1 MTFKLQM
8 IIAALILFGLA
19 GILYYIRKKR
29 LELKYALSWIF
40 VGILVLIFDFIPSF
54 VTWIAKVMGI
64 ASPVNMIF
72 FLGFCFSLFIMFTIT
87 VALSITASSTKRLKK
102 QTRFLEK
109 RIPILE
115 KKLGEEEQSGK

>member
-64 ASPVNMIF
+64 ASPVF

-87 VALSITASSTKRLKK
+87 VALSITASSTKRLNQKIGL
-102 QTRFLEK
+102 LEK
-109 RIPILE
+109 RIIILE
-115 KKLGEEEQSGK
+115 KKLGEEEENGK

>member
-1 MTFKLQM
+1 MRFKLQM

-87 VALSITASSTKRLKK
+87 VALSITASSTKRLNQKIGL
-102 QTRFLEK
+102 LEK
-109 RIPILE
+109 RIIILE
-115 KKLGEEEQSGK
+115 KKLGEEEENGK

>member
-40 VGILVLIFDFIPSF
+40 VGILVIIFDFIPSF

-87 VALSITASSTKRLKK
+87 VALSITASSTKRLNQKIGL
-102 QTRFLEK
+102 LEK
-109 RIPILE
+109 RIIILE
-115 KKLGEEEQSGK
+115 KKLGEEEENGK

>member
-87 VALSITASSTKRLKK
+87 VALSITASSTKRLNQKIGL
-102 QTRFLEK
+102 LEK
-109 RIPILE
+109 RIIILE
-115 KKLGEEEQSGK
+115 KKLGEEEENGK